1 MKFLDTHGVTTL
13 WNKIKSSFLSLNGGT
28 INGDLTLS
36 GTTDEQRTFTVHSDN
51 ANDTTSHVLVTCN
64 TIEIMDEGDIN
75 IELDGANQ
83 SIKVNGEEYAEALA
97 ENEINEI
104 LV

>member
-1 MKFLDTHGVTTL
+1 
-13 WNKIKSSFLSLNGGT
+13 
-28 INGDLTLS
+28 
-36 GTTDEQRTFTVHSDN
+36 
-51 ANDTTSHVLVTCN
+51 
-64 TIEIMDEGDIN
+64 MDEGDIN